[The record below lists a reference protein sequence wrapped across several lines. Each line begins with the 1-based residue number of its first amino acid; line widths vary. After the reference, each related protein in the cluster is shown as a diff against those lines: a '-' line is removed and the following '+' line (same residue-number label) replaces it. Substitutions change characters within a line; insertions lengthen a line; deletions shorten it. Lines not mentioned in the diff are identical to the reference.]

1 MRAMRHWT
9 TTIVAPPLTLA
20 ANQSL
25 GVFPRRRELSITR
38 VGSYTRIVLTKRA
51 EAHAL
56 PAAPRWA

>member
-1 MRAMRHWT
+1 MQHWT
-9 TTIVAPPLTLA
+9 TTIVAPPLTVA
-20 ANQSL
+20 ANQSF

-38 VGSYTRIVLTKRA
+38 VGSYTRIVLTRRE